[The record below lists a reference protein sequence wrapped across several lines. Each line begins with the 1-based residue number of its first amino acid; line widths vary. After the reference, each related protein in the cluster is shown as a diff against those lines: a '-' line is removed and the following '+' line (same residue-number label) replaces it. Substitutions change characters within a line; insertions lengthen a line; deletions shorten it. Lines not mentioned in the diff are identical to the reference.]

1 MPYNVVFGPNI
12 CGPITKDD
20 TGNDMY
26 EDKLCAMLMCPVT
39 GLEMNGKFHFFVVPK
54 EDAYNPNIRHLQL
67 QPATATTTATTTGTA
82 TCNRNLLSVYK
93 THTYARNDE
102 RARYV
107 ASRPGGT
114 PGGKLVKPCNPVLPR
129 TTDFWFK
136 SEFCNLA
143 TSN

>member
-1 MPYNVVFGPNI
+1 MFGPDI

-20 TGNDMY
+20 TGNNMY

-93 THTYARNDE
+93 THTHMRNNKLARNDKN
-102 RARYV
+102 ARYV
-107 ASRPGGT
+107 AHVVIKTWWNHRGEASETMQPSGT
-114 PGGKLVKPCNPVLPR
+114 THDQFSV
-129 TTDFWFK
+129 
-136 SEFCNLA
+136 
-143 TSN
+143 